1 MRGVVFVNSV
11 NGAAA
16 VSGSAGV
23 GPAGSSFIS
32 HLFIMCSQ

>member
-1 MRGVVFVNSV
+1 MGRGGVRGVVFVNSV

-23 GPAGSSFIS
+23 GPD
-32 HLFIMCSQ
+32 